1 MDHNRIIHKRMKTE
15 GDQRNSFLKTALEFL
30 QTTRK
35 KLKVGISKFWKDFKH
50 AVDQFMNLLFNTT
63 KFGGEVRRWLFI
75 VISALIWAVA
85 AYINHPPAI
94 GEDFFA
100 DFINYPFEALFHP
113 RILRHVLISGLSF
126 WLAIQIAASYLDDV
140 FELGDPKIAESYILK
155 ASLANRYQQ
164 IEVKEGKISGNKES
178 TIVRIGGPGLVRVHY
193 DSAVLFEKFNGEPT
207 VLTSD
212 DGLIALDRFER
223 LRKTVLLRDHI
234 DETPIEVH
242 TRDGITVGA
251 NGVRIKYFVHRNETN
266 PNKIEVDKKSKIP
279 YPVVR
284 SAVKKLVYDEKITKL
299 INPISIKTEEKDTL
313 PDIPHPEALEIT
325 SYPIREKFRNF
336 ISQRT
341 LGEFLATI
349 SDVEYQKRKEETE
362 ELETGAMHL
371 TGEMPIESK
380 AEEEKDKAS
389 IKGNFF
395 SRNEITK
402 MMYEGNDQQEKLKT
416 GIELDWIDIG
426 TWILPPNA
434 QKIFEQ
440 HLEAWELSLDNITNR
455 SSKAEN
461 DIKAESKI
469 KALQKFLND
478 LILEFETHRYS
489 SNKSESIHLLLNLYY
504 QTLLEAQGIFRKH
517 PDHKAAPL
525 PLSRVINHLSKL
537 LGRRRD
543 PGRP

>member
-1 MDHNRIIHKRMKTE
+1 MKAQ
-15 GDQRNSFLKTALEFL
+15 GNQRNSFLKSAFEFL
-30 QTTRK
+30 QK
-35 KLKVGISKFWKDFKH
+35 AWMKLKEGISKFWKNFKH

-63 KFGGEVRRWLFI
+63 KLGGEVRRWIFI
-75 VISALIWAVA
+75 VISALTWAVA
-85 AYINHPPAI
+85 AYINQPPAI

-100 DFINYPFEALFHP
+100 DFINYPFEALFHKE
-113 RILRHVLISGLSF
+113 IFRHVLVSALAF

-155 ASLANRYQQ
+155 ASLANRYQR
-164 IEVKEGKISGNKES
+164 IEVKEGKTSGKGES

-207 VLTSD
+207 VLTSE

-223 LRKTVLLRDHI
+223 LRKSVLLRDHI
-234 DETPIEVH
+234 DETPIEAH

-251 NGVRIKYFVHRNETN
+251 NGVRIKFFVHRDEPN
-266 PNKIEVDKKSKIP
+266 PDKIDKDKKSKIP
-279 YPVVR
+279 YPIVR
-284 SAVKKLVYDEKITKL
+284 SAVKKLIYDEKITKW
-299 INPISIKTEEKDTL
+299 INPISLKTEEKDTL

-349 SDVEYQKRKEETE
+349 SDVELQKRKEETE

-371 TGEMPIESK
+371 TGEMPLESK
-380 AEEEKDKAS
+380 AEEEKEKAS
-389 IKGNFF
+389 IEGKFF
-395 SRNEITK
+395 SRNEITE

-440 HLEAWELSLDNITNR
+440 HLEAWGLSLENITNR
-455 SSKAEN
+455 SSKVEKKV
-461 DIKAESKI
+461 KAESKI

-489 SNKSESIHLLLNLYY
+489 NNKSETTRLLLDLYY
-504 QTLLEAQGIFRKH
+504 QTLLESQGIFRKH